1 MGASVEAALEKV
13 EGDRSDTDY
22 KSKVVNLEDTA
33 RRLESANNRMKE
45 ELSSANGA
53 IADLEAKIRELE
65 EQARKSDKQWDKKM
79 KVLDA
84 SSAIDA
90 ETKLRQLEGEKV
102 MLGAQA
108 QMHSEDLHSEI
119 DMLRKKLSGSDV
131 DLLDEAN
138 RRIAA

>member
-53 IADLEAKIRELE
+53 IADLEAK
-65 EQARKSDKQWDKKM
+65 
-79 KVLDA
+79 
-84 SSAIDA
+84 
-90 ETKLRQLEGEKV
+90 LRQLEGEKV
-102 MLGAQA
+102 MLGAKA

-119 DMLRKKLSGSDV
+119 DMLRKKLSGNDV

-138 RRIAA
+138 RRIAAY